1 MKFAAGVDVGG
12 TKCLAVLLDE
22 GGNVVSQARIPTPH
36 ADVLANS
43 IVDLVQSLGAFESLG
58 VGVPGLITSGGVVR
72 SSPNMPSAIELPL
85 REQLEAR
92 LNKKVWVENDATCG
106 ALGEWK
112 HGAAA
117 GSRDMW
123 MVTLGTGIGG
133 GLVSGGVLQR
143 GTQGFAGEIGHMVVD
158 PQGPLCPCGKCG
170 CWERYAS
177 GSGLA
182 FLGGS
187 DSGETV
193 ITAAREGDSAA
204 VEVIDRFAYW
214 VALGLANLANITDP
228 DTIVIGGGLSQA
240 ADVIMSPIGEWFKKL
255 LYAPEH
261 RRHAALRVAR
271 LGEQAGAI
279 GAASLATL
287 ENTYGQ

>member
-1 MKFAAGVDVGG
+1 
-12 TKCLAVLLDE
+12 VLLDE

-36 ADVLANS
+36 ADVLADS
-43 IVDLVQSLGAFESLG
+43 IVDLVRGLGSFDSLG
-58 VGVPGLITSGGVVR
+58 VGVPGLITSEGVVR
-72 SSPNMPSAIELPL
+72 SSPNMPSAVELPL
-85 REQLEAR
+85 REQLETR
-92 LNKKVWVENDATCG
+92 VNKKVWVENDATCG

-112 HGAAA
+112 HGAAIGA
-117 GSRDMW
+117 RDMW

-133 GLVSGGVLQR
+133 GLVSGGVLQH
-143 GTQGFAGEIGHMVVD
+143 GSQGFAGEIGHMVVN
-158 PQGPLCPCGKCG
+158 PEGPLCPCGKSG

-182 FLGGS
+182 FLAGS
-187 DSGETV
+187 ESGESV
-193 ITAAREGDSAA
+193 IASARKGDKSAI
-204 VEVIDRFAYW
+204 EVIDGFAHW

-261 RRHAALRVAR
+261 RRHAVLRVAK
-271 LGEQAGAI
+271 LGEHAGAI
-279 GAASLATL
+279 GAALLSTL
-287 ENTYGQ
+287 EGTDGK

>member
-1 MKFAAGVDVGG
+1 MKLAAGVDVGG

-22 GGNVVSQARIPTPH
+22 SGNVVSQARIPTPH
-36 ADVLANS
+36 SDVLADS
-43 IVDLVQSLGAFESLG
+43 IVDLVQGLGAFDSLG
-58 VGVPGLITSGGVVR
+58 VGVPGLITSDGVVR

-85 REQLEAR
+85 REQLKAR
-92 LNKKVWVENDATCG
+92 VNKNVWVENDATCG
-106 ALGEWK
+106 ALSEWK
-112 HGAAA
+112 HGAGM

-133 GLVSGGVLQR
+133 GLVSSGVLQR
-143 GTQGFAGEIGHMVVD
+143 GSQGFAGEIGHMIVD
-158 PQGPLCPCGKCG
+158 PQGPPCPCGKRG

-187 DSGETV
+187 DSGESV
-193 ITAAREGDSAA
+193 ITAARTGDKTALD
-204 VEVIDRFAYW
+204 VIDRFANW

-240 ADVIMSPIGEWFKKL
+240 ADVIMSPIGEWFNKL

-261 RRHAALRVAR
+261 RRHAALRVAE
-271 LGEQAGAI
+271 LGEHAGAI
-279 GAASLATL
+279 GAALLSTL
-287 ENTYGQ
+287 EDTDGK

>member
-1 MKFAAGVDVGG
+1 MKLAAGVDVGG

-36 ADVLANS
+36 ADVLADS
-43 IVDLVQSLGAFESLG
+43 IVDLVRGLGSFDSLG
-58 VGVPGLITSGGVVR
+58 VGVPGLITSEGVVR
-72 SSPNMPSAIELPL
+72 SSPNMPSAVELPL
-85 REQLEAR
+85 REQLETR
-92 LNKKVWVENDATCG
+92 VNKKVWVENDATCG

-112 HGAAA
+112 QGAAIGA
-117 GSRDMW
+117 RDMW

-133 GLVSGGVLQR
+133 GLVSGGVLQH
-143 GTQGFAGEIGHMVVD
+143 GSQGFAGEIGHMVVN
-158 PQGPLCPCGKCG
+158 PEGPVCPCGKSG

-182 FLGGS
+182 FLAGS
-187 DSGETV
+187 ESGESV
-193 ITAAREGDSAA
+193 IASARKGDKSAI
-204 VEVIDRFAYW
+204 EVIDGFAHW

-240 ADVIMSPIGEWFKKL
+240 ADVIMTPIGEWFKKL

-261 RRHAALRVAR
+261 RRHAALRVAK
-271 LGEQAGAI
+271 LGEHAGAI
-279 GAASLATL
+279 GAALLSTL
-287 ENTYGQ
+287 EGTGGK

>member
-12 TKCLAVLLDE
+12 TKCLAVLLDKD
-22 GGNVVSQARIPTPH
+22 GVVVAQDRVSTPH
-36 ADVLANS
+36 ADALADT
-43 IVDLVQSLGAFESLG
+43 IVELVQGLGNYETLG
-58 VGVPGLITSGGVVR
+58 VGVPGLITSDGVVR
-72 SSPNMPSAIELPL
+72 SSPNMPTAIELPL
-85 REQLEAR
+85 LRQLKNR
-92 LNKKVWVENDATCG
+92 VGDRVWVDNDATCG
-106 ALGEWK
+106 VLGEWK
-112 HGAAA
+112 HGAAVGA
-117 GSRDMW
+117 RDMW

-158 PQGPLCPCGKCG
+158 PQGPVCPCGKSG

-182 FLGGS
+182 FLAGS
-187 DSGETV
+187 ESGEAV
-193 ITAAREGDSAA
+193 IASARSGDNVAL
-204 VEVIDRFAYW
+204 EVIDRFAYW

-240 ADVIMSPIGEWFKKL
+240 ADIIMSPIGEWFKKL

-261 RRHAALRVAR
+261 RQHAVLRVAK
-271 LGEQAGAI
+271 LGEHAGAI
-279 GAASLATL
+279 GAARLATVV
-287 ENTYGQ
+287 GSDGR

>member
-12 TKCLAVLLDE
+12 TKCLAVLLNE
-22 GGNVVSQARIPTPH
+22 GGNVLSEARIPTPH
-36 ADVLANS
+36 ADVLADS
-43 IVDLVQSLGAFESLG
+43 IVDLVRGLGSFDSLG
-58 VGVPGLITSGGVVR
+58 VGVPGLITSEGVVR
-72 SSPNMPSAIELPL
+72 SSPNMPSAVELPL

-92 LNKKVWVENDATCG
+92 VNKKVWVENDATCG

-112 HGAAA
+112 HGAAIGA
-117 GSRDMW
+117 RDMW

-133 GLVSGGVLQR
+133 GLVSGGVLQH
-143 GTQGFAGEIGHMVVD
+143 GSQGFAGEIGHMVVD
-158 PQGPLCPCGKCG
+158 PQGPLCPCGKRG

-182 FLGGS
+182 FLGES
-187 DSGETV
+187 DSGESV
-193 ITAAREGDSAA
+193 ITAARAGDKSALD
-204 VEVIDRFAYW
+204 VIDRFAYW

-240 ADVIMSPIGEWFKKL
+240 ADVIMSPIGEWFKQL

-261 RRHAALRVAR
+261 RRHAVLRVAK
-271 LGEQAGAI
+271 LGEHAGAI
-279 GAASLATL
+279 GAASLSAMT
-287 ENTYGQ
+287 ESMN

>member
-36 ADVLANS
+36 ADVLAHS
-43 IVDLVQSLGAFESLG
+43 IVDLVEGLGSFDSLG
-58 VGVPGLITSGGVVR
+58 VGVPGLITNDGVVR

-92 LNKKVWVENDATCG
+92 VNKRVWVENDATCG

-112 HGAAA
+112 HGAAIGA
-117 GSRDMW
+117 HDMW

-133 GLVSGGVLQR
+133 GLVSGGILQR
-143 GTQGFAGEIGHMVVD
+143 GSQGFAGEIGHMVVN
-158 PQGPLCPCGKCG
+158 PEGPMCPCGKNG

-182 FLGGS
+182 FLAGS
-187 DSGETV
+187 HSGESV
-193 ITAAREGDSAA
+193 IASARNGDKSA
-204 VEVIDRFAYW
+204 VETIDRFAYW

-261 RRHAALRVAR
+261 RRHAALRVAK
-271 LGEQAGAI
+271 LGEHAGAI
-279 GAASLATL
+279 GAASLSALT
-287 ENTYGQ
+287 ESTQ

>member
-12 TKCLAVLLDE
+12 TKCLGVLLDE
-22 GGNVVSQARIPTPH
+22 RGDIVSQARIATPH
-36 ADVLANS
+36 ADVLADS
-43 IVDLVQSLGAFESLG
+43 IVDLVQGLGPFDSLG
-58 VGVPGLITSGGVVR
+58 VGVPGLITNGGVVR

-85 REQLEAR
+85 REQIEAR
-92 LNKKVWVENDATCG
+92 VNKKVWVENDATCG

-112 HGAAA
+112 HGAALGA
-117 GSRDMW
+117 RDMW

-133 GLVSGGVLQR
+133 GLVSGSVLQR
-143 GTQGFAGEIGHMVVD
+143 GSQGFAGEIGHMVVD
-158 PQGPLCPCGKCG
+158 PQGPLCPCGKNG

-182 FLGGS
+182 LLGGTN
-187 DSGETV
+187 SGESV
-193 ITAAREGDSAA
+193 ITAARAGEKSA
-204 VEVIDRFAYW
+204 VDVIDRFAYW

-240 ADVIMSPIGEWFKKL
+240 SDVIMSPISQWFTKL

-261 RRHAALRVAR
+261 RHHAALCVAK
-271 LGEQAGAI
+271 LGEHAGAI
-279 GAASLATL
+279 GAALLPTL
-287 ENTYGQ
+287 ENIYGN

>member
-22 GGNVVSQARIPTPH
+22 GGNVVSQARISTPH
-36 ADVLANS
+36 ADVLADS
-43 IVDLVQSLGAFESLG
+43 IVELVQGLGNFDSLGI
-58 VGVPGLITSGGVVR
+58 GVPGLITSEGVVR

-92 LNKKVWVENDATCG
+92 VNTKVWVENDATCG

-112 HGAAA
+112 HGAGM

-133 GLVSGGVLQR
+133 GLVSGGILQR
-143 GTQGFAGEIGHMVVD
+143 GSQGFAGEIGHMVVD
-158 PQGPLCPCGKCG
+158 PQGPPCPCGKRG

-187 DSGETV
+187 DSGESV
-193 ITAAREGDSAA
+193 ITAARAGDKTALD
-204 VEVIDRFAYW
+204 VIDRFANW

-240 ADVIMSPIGEWFKKL
+240 ADVIMSPIGEWFNKL

-261 RRHAALRVAR
+261 RHHAALRVAE
-271 LGEQAGAI
+271 LGEHAGAI
-279 GAASLATL
+279 GAALLSTL
-287 ENTYGQ
+287 EGTDGK

>member
-1 MKFAAGVDVGG
+1 MKLAAGVDVGG

-36 ADVLANS
+36 ADVLADS
-43 IVDLVQSLGAFESLG
+43 IVDLVRGLGSFDSLG
-58 VGVPGLITSGGVVR
+58 VGVPGLITSEGVVR
-72 SSPNMPSAIELPL
+72 SSPNMPSAVELPL
-85 REQLEAR
+85 REQLETR
-92 LNKKVWVENDATCG
+92 VNKKVWVENDATCG

-112 HGAAA
+112 QGAAIGA
-117 GSRDMW
+117 RDMW

-133 GLVSGGVLQR
+133 GLVSGGVLQH
-143 GTQGFAGEIGHMVVD
+143 GSQGFAGEIGHMVVN
-158 PQGPLCPCGKCG
+158 PEGPLCPCGKSG

-182 FLGGS
+182 FLAGS
-187 DSGETV
+187 ESGESV
-193 ITAAREGDSAA
+193 IASARKGDKSAID
-204 VEVIDRFAYW
+204 VIDGFAHW

-240 ADVIMSPIGEWFKKL
+240 ADVIMTPIGEWFKKL

-261 RRHAALRVAR
+261 RRHAALRVAK
-271 LGEQAGAI
+271 LGEHAGAI
-279 GAASLATL
+279 GAALLPTL
-287 ENTYGQ
+287 EGTDGK

>member
-1 MKFAAGVDVGG
+1 
-12 TKCLAVLLDE
+12 
-22 GGNVVSQARIPTPH
+22 
-36 ADVLANS
+36 VLADS
-43 IVDLVQSLGAFESLG
+43 IVDLVQGLGAFDSLG
-58 VGVPGLITSGGVVR
+58 VGVPGLITSDGVVR

-85 REQLEAR
+85 RKQLEAR

-112 HGAAA
+112 HGAAVGA
-117 GSRDMW
+117 RDMW

-143 GTQGFAGEIGHMVVD
+143 GSQGFAGEIGHMVVN
-158 PQGPLCPCGKCG
+158 PEGPLCPCGKRG

-182 FLGGS
+182 FLGKS
-187 DSGETV
+187 DTGESV
-193 ITAAREGDSAA
+193 ITAARAGDKAA
-204 VEVIDRFAYW
+204 LDVIDRFAYW

-240 ADVIMSPIGEWFKKL
+240 ADVITSPIGEWFKKL

-261 RRHAALRVAR
+261 RRHAALRVAK
-271 LGEQAGAI
+271 LGEHAGAI
-279 GAASLATL
+279 GAASLSELTGS
-287 ENTYGQ
+287 NN

>member
-12 TKCLAVLLDE
+12 TKCLGVLLDE
-22 GGNVVSQARIPTPH
+22 RGDIVSQARIATPH
-36 ADVLANS
+36 ADVLADS
-43 IVDLVQSLGAFESLG
+43 IVDLVQGLGPFDSLG
-58 VGVPGLITSGGVVR
+58 VGVPGLITNGGVVR

-85 REQLEAR
+85 REQIEAR
-92 LNKKVWVENDATCG
+92 VNKKVWVENDATCG

-112 HGAAA
+112 HGAALGA
-117 GSRDMW
+117 RDMW

-133 GLVSGGVLQR
+133 GLVSGSVLQR
-143 GTQGFAGEIGHMVVD
+143 GSQGFAGEIGHMVVD
-158 PQGPLCPCGKCG
+158 PQGPRCPCGKNG

-182 FLGGS
+182 LLGGTI
-187 DSGETV
+187 SGESV
-193 ITAAREGDSAA
+193 ITAARAGEKSA
-204 VEVIDRFAYW
+204 VDVIDRFAYW

-240 ADVIMSPIGEWFKKL
+240 SDVIMSPISQWFTKL

-261 RRHAALRVAR
+261 RHHAALCVAK
-271 LGEQAGAI
+271 LGEHAGAI
-279 GAASLATL
+279 GAALLPTL
-287 ENTYGQ
+287 ENIYGN

>member
-36 ADVLANS
+36 ADVLANC

-85 REQLEAR
+85 RDQLEAL

-143 GTQGFAGEIGHMVVD
+143 GTQGFAGRLAIWLSIPKARCVRAANV
-158 PQGPLCPCGKCG
+158 
-170 CWERYAS
+170 AV
-177 GSGLA
+177 GSGMHREVAWHFLA
-182 FLGGS
+182 
-187 DSGETV
+187 
-193 ITAAREGDSAA
+193 AAIAA
-204 VEVIDRFAYW
+204 KQSSLQLERAI
-214 VALGLANLANITDP
+214 
-228 DTIVIGGGLSQA
+228 
-240 ADVIMSPIGEWFKKL
+240 
-255 LYAPEH
+255 
-261 RRHAALRVAR
+261 ALR
-271 LGEQAGAI
+271 QK
-279 GAASLATL
+279 
-287 ENTYGQ
+287 

>member
-1 MKFAAGVDVGG
+1 MKFAAGVDVGW

-22 GGNVVSQARIPTPH
+22 GGNVVSQARISTPH
-36 ADVLANS
+36 ADVLADS
-43 IVDLVQSLGAFESLG
+43 IVELVQGLGNFYSLGI
-58 VGVPGLITSGGVVR
+58 GVPGLITSEGVVR

-92 LNKKVWVENDATCG
+92 VNTKVWVENDATCG

-112 HGAAA
+112 HGAGM

-143 GTQGFAGEIGHMVVD
+143 GSQGFAGEIGHMVVD
-158 PQGPLCPCGKCG
+158 PQGPPCPCGKRW

-187 DSGETV
+187 DSGESV
-193 ITAAREGDSAA
+193 ITAAQAGDKTAFD
-204 VEVIDRFAYW
+204 VIDRFANW

-240 ADVIMSPIGEWFKKL
+240 ADVIMFPIGEWFKKL

-261 RRHAALRVAR
+261 RHHAALRVAE
-271 LGEQAGAI
+271 LGEHAGAI
-279 GAASLATL
+279 GAALLPTL
-287 ENTYGQ
+287 EGTDGK